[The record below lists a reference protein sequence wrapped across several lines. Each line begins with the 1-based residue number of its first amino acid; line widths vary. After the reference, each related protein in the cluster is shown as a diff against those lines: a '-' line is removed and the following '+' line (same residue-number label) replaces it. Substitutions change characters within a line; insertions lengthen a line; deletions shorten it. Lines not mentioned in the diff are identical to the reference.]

1 MAFDLDN
8 EELRATRKLHGLNDD
23 LYKNEKEQMSIGE
36 IIDNIIENP
45 TFFISQLSKMC
56 NECKKEN
63 ENLEIK
69 LKNKQAEI
77 NYLRGQLSV
86 YERNLPKQDKKL
98 HGLDKGVNDKN
109 FAKIEERLINLIND
123 FRENELKVFDI
134 ITEEGKYNLADDV
147 EHILTE
153 REQDKNR
160 IKELEKKLEK
170 ANKQLDL
177 DYVDDNYITKE
188 KVKELEEESKKVL
201 DLIFEYG
208 QIDGGHHKMWVID
221 QIVRILTK
229 DKYNEWIKN
238 YVYDEETGDTYSWDK
253 GIAP

>member
-8 EELRATRKLHGLNDD
+8 EELKATRKMHGQDDGLYEETSDKKFKND
-23 LYKNEKEQMSIGE
+23 KIIAHKFAVMQQQINEKDS
-36 IIDNIIENP
+36 
-45 TFFISQLSKMC
+45 
-56 NECKKEN
+56 
-63 ENLEIK
+63 
-69 LKNKQAEI
+69 
-77 NYLRGQLSV
+77 
-86 YERNLPKQDKKL
+86 
-98 HGLDKGVNDKN
+98 
-109 FAKIEERLINLIND
+109 
-123 FRENELKVFDI
+123 
-134 ITEEGKYNLADDV
+134 
-147 EHILTE
+147 
-153 REQDKNR
+153 R
-160 IKELEKKLEK
+160 IQELEEELEK
-170 ANKQLDL
+170 ANRQLDL
-177 DYVDDNYITKE
+177 DYVDENYITKE

>member
-8 EELRATRKLHGLNDD
+8 EELRATRKLHKINDD
-23 LYKNEKEQMSIGE
+23 LYEETSDKNVGSIEDIRDLLLFFKSHGW
-36 IIDNIIENP
+36 IPDIRRTISVTNVILAIDNVL
-45 TFFISQLSKMC
+45 Q
-56 NECKKEN
+56 
-63 ENLEIK
+63 
-69 LKNKQAEI
+69 
-77 NYLRGQLSV
+77 
-86 YERNLPKQDKKL
+86 
-98 HGLDKGVNDKN
+98 
-109 FAKIEERLINLIND
+109 
-123 FRENELKVFDI
+123 
-134 ITEEGKYNLADDV
+134 
-147 EHILTE
+147 E
-153 REQDKNR
+153 REQDKKR
-160 IKELEKKLEK
+160 IQELEKELEK
-170 ANKQLDL
+170 ANRQLDL

>member
-8 EELRATRKLHGLNDD
+8 EELRATRKLHKINDD
-23 LYKNEKEQMSIGE
+23 LYEETSDKKFKNDMVIAHKFAVMQQQINEKDSRIQE
-36 IIDNIIENP
+36 
-45 TFFISQLSKMC
+45 
-56 NECKKEN
+56 
-63 ENLEIK
+63 LE
-69 LKNKQAEI
+69 
-77 NYLRGQLSV
+77 
-86 YERNLPKQDKKL
+86 
-98 HGLDKGVNDKN
+98 
-109 FAKIEERLINLIND
+109 
-123 FRENELKVFDI
+123 
-134 ITEEGKYNLADDV
+134 
-147 EHILTE
+147 
-153 REQDKNR
+153 
-160 IKELEKKLEK
+160 KELEK
-170 ANKQLDL
+170 ANRQLDL

>member
-8 EELRATRKLHGLNDD
+8 EELKATRKMHGQDDGLYEETSDKKFKND
-23 LYKNEKEQMSIGE
+23 KIIARKFAVMQQQINEKDS
-36 IIDNIIENP
+36 
-45 TFFISQLSKMC
+45 
-56 NECKKEN
+56 
-63 ENLEIK
+63 
-69 LKNKQAEI
+69 
-77 NYLRGQLSV
+77 
-86 YERNLPKQDKKL
+86 
-98 HGLDKGVNDKN
+98 
-109 FAKIEERLINLIND
+109 
-123 FRENELKVFDI
+123 
-134 ITEEGKYNLADDV
+134 
-147 EHILTE
+147 
-153 REQDKNR
+153 R
-160 IKELEKKLEK
+160 IQELEEELEK
-170 ANKQLDL
+170 ANRQLDL
-177 DYVDDNYITKE
+177 DYVDENYITKE

>member
-8 EELRATRKLHGLNDD
+8 EELRATRKLHKINDD
-23 LYKNEKEQMSIGE
+23 LYEETS
-36 IIDNIIENP
+36 
-45 TFFISQLSKMC
+45 
-56 NECKKEN
+56 
-63 ENLEIK
+63 
-69 LKNKQAEI
+69 
-77 NYLRGQLSV
+77 
-86 YERNLPKQDKKL
+86 
-98 HGLDKGVNDKN
+98 DKN
-109 FAKIEERLINLIND
+109 FKNDSVIALKFAVMQQQINEKD
-123 FRENELKVFDI
+123 S
-134 ITEEGKYNLADDV
+134 
-147 EHILTE
+147 
-153 REQDKNR
+153 R
-160 IKELEKKLEK
+160 IQELEEELEK
-170 ANKQLDL
+170 ANRQLDL
-177 DYVDDNYITKE
+177 DYVDENYITKE

>member
-8 EELRATRKLHGLNDD
+8 EELRATRKLHKINDD
-23 LYKNEKEQMSIGE
+23 LYEETSDKNVGNIEDDVKIVKRYLENSAYKESDSDFFKNGGWE
-36 IIDNIIENP
+36 IVD
-45 TFFISQLSKMC
+45 
-56 NECKKEN
+56 
-63 ENLEIK
+63 LEIPKAMANILAK
-69 LKNKQAEI
+69 LEQK
-77 NYLRGQLSV
+77 
-86 YERNLPKQDKKL
+86 DK
-98 HGLDKGVNDKN
+98 
-109 FAKIEERLINLIND
+109 
-123 FRENELKVFDI
+123 
-134 ITEEGKYNLADDV
+134 
-147 EHILTE
+147 
-153 REQDKNR
+153 R
-160 IKELEKKLEK
+160 IQELEEELEK

-177 DYVDDNYITKE
+177 NYVDDNYITKE

-238 YVYDEETGDTYSWDK
+238 YVYDEETGDIYDWDK